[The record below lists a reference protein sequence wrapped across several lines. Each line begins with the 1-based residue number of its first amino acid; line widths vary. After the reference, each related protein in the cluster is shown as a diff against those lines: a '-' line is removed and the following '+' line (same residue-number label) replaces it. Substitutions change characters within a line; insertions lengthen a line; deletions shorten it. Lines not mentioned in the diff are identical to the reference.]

1 MFTNNKTKINSI
13 VNVSWLND
21 TNGNETVVFYN
32 KRPNTPLR
40 SYECERDLFKVLK
53 HTIVN
58 IKSEVLL
65 SKSSNEFYITVKE
78 LAKIC
83 NVSND
88 TVRKYFK
95 RLEANV
101 MIAKGNGGRPAKL
114 KAVEHVNMNLVQ
126 WEEAK
131 HYINKRLTRDLAKL
145 VKPKSNFRS
154 TK

>member
-1 MFTNNKTKINSI
+1 MFTNTNKTKINSI
-13 VNVSWLND
+13 VNVSWLDD

-32 KRPNTPLR
+32 KRPNTLIR
-40 SYECERDLFKVLK
+40 SYDCELDLFSIHK

-58 IKSEVLL
+58 MESELLL

-78 LAKIC
+78 LARIC
-83 NVSND
+83 NVSMWAI
-88 TVRKYFK
+88 RKYYK
-95 RLEANV
+95 GTKE

-126 WEEAK
+126 WEQAK
-131 HYINKRLTRDLAKL
+131 SYINRHITKSLHRL

>member
-1 MFTNNKTKINSI
+1 MFTNNTNKTKINSI
-13 VNVSWLND
+13 VNVSWLN
-21 TNGNETVVFYN
+21 TSTENETVVFYN
-32 KRPNTPLR
+32 KRPNTPIR
-40 SYECERDLFKVLK
+40 SYDCERDLFSIHK

-58 IKSEVLL
+58 MKSEVLL

-83 NVSND
+83 DVSND
-88 TVRKYFK
+88 TVRKFFRRK
-95 RLEANV
+95 KT

-114 KAVEHVNMNLVQ
+114 KSVEHVNMNLVQ

-131 HYINKRLTRDLAKL
+131 HYINKRITKGLSKL